1 MPATGNAKVVFGTNV
16 PPYGGK
22 FILRR
27 APWRNG
33 GAGEKTA
40 LCSAYVHSVNNL
52 YSATD
57 RFRQILRASLFA
69 IS

>member
-1 MPATGNAKVVFGTNV
+1 MPATGNAKVVLEPT